1 MDIKGFSP
9 STNFNISYINFFYL
23 DINFLLQGC
32 SLPKH
37 LSGRCQIPAPKFF
50 KILNLILILNF
61 LKFFFSVFGN
71 TGLHLIL
78 RGSVVPQTSPA
89 YSRIS
94 ETTEFP
100 SPTPI
105 FDEHEL
111 QVKEKVGIL

>member
-9 STNFNISYINFFYL
+9 STNFNISYINFFNL

-37 LSGRCQIPAPKFF
+37 LSGRCQIPD
-50 KILNLILILNF
+50 F

-105 FDEHEL
+105 FDEDEL

>member
-1 MDIKGFSP
+1 MDIKAFSP
-9 STNFNISYINFFYL
+9 STNFNISYINF
-23 DINFLLQGC
+23 LLQGS

-37 LSGRCQIPAPKFF
+37 LSGRCQIPDFF
-50 KILNLILILNF
+50 
-61 LKFFFSVFGN
+61 KFFFSVFGN

>member
-1 MDIKGFSP
+1 MWHDTGLRNFKMDIKAFSP
-9 STNFNISYINFFYL
+9 STNFNISYINFFIY
-23 DINFLLQGC
+23 
-32 SLPKH
+32 
-37 LSGRCQIPAPKFF
+37 
-50 KILNLILILNF
+50 ILIFCYKDVVFQNIWVVGAKFQNF
-61 LKFFFSVFGN
+61 FHFFFSVFGN

-105 FDEHEL
+105 FDEDEL
-111 QVKEKVGIL
+111 QVKEKVGILWK

>member
-1 MDIKGFSP
+1 M
-9 STNFNISYINFFYL
+9 
-23 DINFLLQGC
+23 LQRC

-37 LSGRCQIPAPKFF
+37 LSSRSQSPEFAFH
-50 KILNLILILNF
+50 
-61 LKFFFSVFGN
+61 FFSVFGN

-78 RGSVVPQTSPA
+78 RGGVVPQTSPA

-105 FDEHEL
+105 FDEDEL
-111 QVKEKVGIL
+111 QVKEKVGILGN

>member
-37 LSGRCQIPAPKFF
+37 LSGRCQIPD
-50 KILNLILILNF
+50 F

-105 FDEHEL
+105 FDEDEL